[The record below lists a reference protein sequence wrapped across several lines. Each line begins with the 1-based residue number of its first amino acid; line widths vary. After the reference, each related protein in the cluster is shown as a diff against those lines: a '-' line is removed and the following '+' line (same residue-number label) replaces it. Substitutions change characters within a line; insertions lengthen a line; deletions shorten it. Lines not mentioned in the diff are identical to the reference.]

1 MGLTPGQR
9 RGGVTVRTRLLAAVL
24 LPLLLVTT
32 FGGLVAVDRQQT
44 VRATTTL
51 RERTGVLADLA
62 MLRTRVFEE
71 RRQFETVTRP
81 AAFGVD
87 PATVS
92 GLIGMEVVADPTTAR
107 AATDAAIAR
116 IALNRRPFTDATL
129 AALRA
134 DIDTSAVDT
143 EGASA
148 RFSALES
155 SVVASLDVALE
166 DVARRAVG
174 TGDVTLEQAVRTMND
189 SVQVAGLRGRQIQA
203 LVGLWFAG
211 DASHVPPLAELA
223 RATELYERTAH
234 KLDVTP
240 VRSVARAWSSAD
252 AAGAAFSRAISDE
265 LAGTPS
271 AGLDVADLTSIGRV
285 LGDGLRH
292 YEAIASLPEL
302 ASVAVSDSAADRGA
316 RARADAERAV
326 AAAVA
331 SILFAVGAALCF
343 GRSITRPL
351 HNLTEQV
358 RSVSDGDL
366 ALAPLALRGP
376 PELRVASAAFNEV
389 AANLNLIEQKALALS
404 ACDFTSPAV
413 TTALPGRLGEALN
426 TSLQVLAKSIIERH
440 QLQSRLLHQ
449 ATHDSLTGLANR
461 RAVIETLG
469 AAVERS
475 RRSGSLLAVTFIDLD
490 DFKATNDS
498 SGHAIGDLLLQAVA
512 ERMRGAAR
520 RGDVVARLG
529 GDEFV
534 IVAEHIGGPDEV
546 MALVRRVL
554 DAVASPIE
562 IDGRDYTIK
571 ASAGVALNHDLTDD
585 PLSLLAKADLAV
597 YRSKQRS
604 PSVIELYDEQLQRV
618 VRDHAEIE
626 AALAAALACG
636 GHELELH
643 YQPIV
648 DASTGAV
655 VSLEALVR
663 WDRPDEGLMQP
674 DQFIP
679 IAEVSDL
686 IVRLDCWVLQAATR
700 QLAAWSD
707 HPLLSR
713 ITMAVNISGR
723 HITDV
728 GFVDNVVQ
736 ALEVSGIAP
745 HRLVLEVT
753 ETALVKDL
761 PRAAAQIEVVRAL
774 GVAVAADDFGTG
786 HTGLAHVRALT
797 VDEIKIDRSF
807 TIELPA
813 VTELVQI
820 VIDLARHLGVRTV
833 AEGVETP
840 QQADALRA
848 LGCSLLQGYLFS
860 PALPPADLLR
870 WLHERH
876 GLPGVWSPAA
886 AVS

>member
-1 MGLTPGQR
+1 M
-9 RGGVTVRTRLLAAVL
+9 RTRLLAAVL

-32 FGGLVAVDRQQT
+32 FVGLIVADRQGT
-44 VRATTTL
+44 VRATAAL
-51 RERTGVLADLA
+51 RERTEVLADLA

-71 RRQFETVTRP
+71 RRQFETVTRS

-92 GLIGMEVVADPTTAR
+92 NLIGMEVEADPTAAR
-107 AATDAAIAR
+107 TATDAVIAR
-116 IALNRRPFTDATL
+116 IDLGHRPFAAGTL

-134 DIDTSAVDT
+134 DIDTSAVNTD
-143 EGASA
+143 EASA

-155 SVVASLDVALE
+155 SVVASLDGAL
-166 DVARRAVG
+166 DDIARRAVG
-174 TGDVTLEQAVRTMND
+174 IGDVTLEQAVRTMND

-211 DASHVPPLAELA
+211 GGSHVPALAELA

-234 KLDVTP
+234 KLDATP
-240 VRSVARAWSSAD
+240 VRSVADAWSSAD
-252 AAGAAFSRAISDE
+252 AAGAAFSGAIADE

-302 ASVAVSDSAADRGA
+302 ASVPVSASAAARGA
-316 RARADAERAV
+316 RATADAERAV
-326 AAAVA
+326 AAAA
-331 SILFAVGAALCF
+331 TSILIAVGAAQWF

-351 HNLTEQV
+351 RNLTEQV
-358 RSVSDGDL
+358 RAVSDGDL
-366 ALAPLALRGP
+366 ALAPLPLRGP

-389 AANLNLIEQKALALS
+389 AANLMLIEQKALALS

-413 TTALPGRLGEALN
+413 TTDLPGRLGEALS
-426 TSLQVLAKSIIERH
+426 TSLQVLSRSIIERH

-512 ERMRGAAR
+512 DRMRGAAR

-534 IVAEHIGGPDEV
+534 IVAEHVGGPDEV

-554 DAVASPIE
+554 DAVAAPIE
-562 IDGRDYTIK
+562 IDGRDYTIR

-597 YRSKQRS
+597 YRSKRRS
-604 PSVIELYDEQLQRV
+604 PSAIELYDEQLQRV
-618 VRDHAEIE
+618 VRNHAEVE
-626 AALAAALACG
+626 AALAATLAVG
-636 GHELELH
+636 GDELQLH

-713 ITMAVNISGR
+713 TTMAVNISGR

-728 GFVDNVVQ
+728 GFVDNVVA
-736 ALEVSGIAP
+736 ALAATGIAP

-753 ETALVKDL
+753 ETALVRDL
-761 PRAAAQIEVVRAL
+761 SRAAAQIEAVRAL

-786 HTGLAHVRALT
+786 HTGLAHVRTLT

-807 TIELPA
+807 TSELPV

-833 AEGVETP
+833 AEGVETQ

-848 LGCSLLQGYLFS
+848 LGCNLLQGYLFS
-860 PALPPADLLR
+860 PALPPGELLL
-870 WLHERH
+870 WMHEHHRA
-876 GLPGVWSPAA
+876 LTVWSPASV
-886 AVS
+886 VS